1 MRNSSFGT
9 ERRNEILEMNELRR
23 AIIRSAVQKSIREI
37 RQDPKRGIR
46 KMVDLALHFSHGRFQ
61 RKILE
66 VMQKELSNPS
76 SAYYSIV
83 TDLAANVKPENL
95 EQFGMDL
102 GYNSWTHGAQIILL
116 AGDLL
121 DSGSPYPET
130 AKALAETFAGCA
142 SEVFLAPGNHD
153 YYSAGAPYARLTFPE
168 NVHIFRTQRIEA
180 VALPELG
187 VRVWGA
193 AFTDSR
199 CPALLRGFSVPKE
212 PGMLDV
218 LCMHAEVG
226 NPASAY
232 NPVSAADLAHSG
244 LDYAAFGHTHRFGG
258 VQRAGG
264 TVYAWPGCM
273 EGRGFDETGE
283 KGVLLVDVAAG
294 DVQAQFLPVP
304 GRRYEILRVDV
315 TDADPVQAVLAALPE
330 GAARNICR
338 IVLTGETDRAPNP
351 AALRAALEGRVFA
364 MQLRDETRARRDLW
378 ARAGEGTLRGQFLA
392 QLKQKYDAAD
402 SDRDRET
409 IVMAARWGLAALD
422 HDEEVVTL

>member
-1 MRNSSFGT
+1 MSVRILHAADLHLDSPFEALT
-9 ERRNEILEMNELRR
+9 LAQAAQRRREQRDLLRALPELAR
-23 AIIRSAVQKSIREI
+23 
-37 RQDPKRGIR
+37 
-46 KMVDLALHFSHGRFQ
+46 
-61 RKILE
+61 
-66 VMQKELSNPS
+66 
-76 SAYYSIV
+76 
-83 TDLAANVKPENL
+83 
-95 EQFGMDL
+95 
-102 GYNSWTHGAQIILL
+102 THGAQIILL

-121 DSGSPYPET
+121 DSASPYPET
-130 AKALAETFAGCA
+130 AKALAETFDGCGA
-142 SEVFLAPGNHD
+142 EVFLAPGNHD

-168 NVHIFRTQRIEA
+168 NVHIFRSPRLEA
-180 VALPELG
+180 VELPELG

-199 CPALLRGFSVPKE
+199 CPGLLRGFSVPKE
-212 PGMLDV
+212 PGVLDV

-232 NPVSAADLAHSG
+232 NPVSATELAASG
-244 LDYAAFGHTHRFGG
+244 LDYAAFGHVHRFGG
-258 VQRAGG
+258 VQRAGD

-294 DVQAQFLPVP
+294 DVQARFLPVP
-304 GRRYEILRVDV
+304 GRRYEILRVNV
-315 TDADPVQAVLAALPE
+315 TDADPVQAVLAALP
-330 GAARNICR
+330 GAARNIYR

-351 AALRAALEGRVFA
+351 AALRAVLEGRVFA
-364 MQLRDETRARRDLW
+364 LQLRDETRARRDLW

-392 QLKQKYDAAD
+392 QLKQQYDAAD
-402 SDRDRET
+402 SDRARET

>member
-1 MRNSSFGT
+1 M
-9 ERRNEILEMNELRR
+9 
-23 AIIRSAVQKSIREI
+23 KS
-37 RQDPKRGIR
+37 
-46 KMVDLALHFSHGRFQ
+46 
-61 RKILE
+61 
-66 VMQKELSNPS
+66 
-76 SAYYSIV
+76 
-83 TDLAANVKPENL
+83 
-95 EQFGMDL
+95 
-102 GYNSWTHGAQIILL
+102 
-116 AGDLL
+116 
-121 DSGSPYPET
+121 
-130 AKALAETFAGCA
+130 KALAETFAGCA

-168 NVHIFRTQRIEA
+168 NVHIFRSPRIEA
-180 VALPELG
+180 VTLPELG

-199 CPALLRGFSVPKE
+199 CPGLLRGFSVPKQA
-212 PGMLDV
+212 GLLDV
-218 LCMHAEVG
+218 LCLHGEVG

-232 NPVSAADLAHSG
+232 DPVSAAELAASG
-244 LDYAAFGHTHRFGG
+244 LDSAAFGHVHRFGG

-294 DVQAQFLPVP
+294 DVQARFLPVP

-315 TDADPVQAVLAALPE
+315 TDTDPVQAALAALPE
-330 GAARNICR
+330 GAARNIYR

-364 MQLRDETRARRDLW
+364 LQLRDETRARRDLW

-392 QLKQKYDAAD
+392 QLKQQYDAAD
-402 SDRDRET
+402 SDRARET